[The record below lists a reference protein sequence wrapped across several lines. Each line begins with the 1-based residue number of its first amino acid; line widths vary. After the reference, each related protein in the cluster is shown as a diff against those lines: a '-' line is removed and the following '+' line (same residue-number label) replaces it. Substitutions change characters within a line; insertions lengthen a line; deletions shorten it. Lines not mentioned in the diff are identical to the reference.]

1 MLLLQDVQESIW
13 RDEPVE
19 TTLGVDDGDA
29 APAGVGNLT
38 SSYLEI
44 GAGRDGRRFLREL
57 AKRVSSAEASRRSI
71 GTSPTKRPLS
81 RAQPRLR

>member
-1 MLLLQDVQESIW
+1 M
-13 RDEPVE
+13 E

-29 APAGVGNLT
+29 APAGVGDLT

-57 AKRVSSAEASRRSI
+57 AKRGLVGRGEQALNWNEPDEAPARV
-71 GTSPTKRPLS
+71 
-81 RAQPRLR
+81 AQPRLR